1 MAKVSLLAKLGL
13 DTKGFQKN
21 MAKAQRSAQGFAKK
35 FGSIMGGLGMKLG
48 AIGLALATKQMAS
61 LAVVAEETA
70 SKFGAVFKNSLDKMT
85 ASMKEL
91 KETIPATTQEM
102 QDALSTFGAMSKA
115 FGMNEEEAGDFS
127 IQMVKLAGDLA
138 SFHNLDMETAFAK
151 LRSGLV
157 GSAEPLMALGII
169 SKATEIKLHAL
180 ELGLISEGEELNA
193 LGKAIAVQSLIV
205 RQMGDAHGDAGITA
219 NSTANQLKFLR
230 AEIIDN
236 ATAIGTQLTPML
248 GDMVRF
254 LGDVVPVA
262 LKAKDAVGEFIGRT
276 LHMGGMSE
284 IRFEAKSDL
293 ESMGAFK
300 GLKGRGGEKRRQELI
315 EERVA
320 EIKKEREELK
330 KIKEEEA
337 KILEQAREADRERI
351 EQAQHEM
358 KMALTAEEKL
368 AVAQKQLKVE
378 TDPRRKKAL
387 QDSIDFNTKL
397 IKQLKE
403 RGAVFAQG
411 TSGEEKAVDTSKEKL
426 AVQRQELELLKAQA
440 SGDGELIKK
449 EKEKLELMKQTLDI
463 MERHNLSREDAL
475 ALANDLKDAEGRTES
490 TKESRKKMGI
500 DELSSHDLRKI
511 GSKILKERTGG
522 GAGNFFDV
530 KDVGG
535 GKTMFDKFIDGSKT
549 GSFTEAQ
556 MRKNIGDE
564 ALREKDDRELN
575 VLEEIREALE
585 GKFKNE

>member
-1 MAKVSLLAKLGL
+1 MARVSLLAKLGL

-35 FGSIMGGLGMKLG
+35 FGNIMGGLGMKLG
-48 AIGLALATKQMAS
+48 AIGLALATKQMAN

-151 LRSGLV
+151 LRSGLI
-157 GSAEPLMALGII
+157 GSTEPLMSLGII
-169 SKATEIKLHAL
+169 SKATEVKLHAL

-193 LGKAIAVQSLIV
+193 LGKAIAVQSLV
-205 RQMGDAHGDAGITA
+205 VQQMGDAHGDAGITA

-248 GDMVRF
+248 GDMIRF
-254 LGDVVPVA
+254 LGDVVPFA

-276 LHMGGMSE
+276 IAMGGMSD
-284 IRFEAKSDL
+284 IRFEASSDL
-293 ESMGAFK
+293 EAMGAFK
-300 GLKGRGGEKRRQELI
+300 GLKGRGGEKIRQKLI

-358 KMALTAEEKL
+358 KMAFTAEEKL
-368 AVAQKQLKVE
+368 AVAKKQLKVE

-397 IKQLKE
+397 IQQLKE

-411 TSGEEKAVDTSKEKL
+411 TSGEAEAVDTSEEKL
-426 AVQRQELELLKAQA
+426 AVQKQELAILKAQA

-449 EKEKLELMKQTLDI
+449 EKEKLELMKQTLNI

-475 ALANDLKDAEGRTES
+475 ALANDLKDAEGRTTS
-490 TKESRKKMGI
+490 TAESRKKMGI

-511 GSKILKERTGG
+511 GNKILKENTGG
-522 GAGNFFDV
+522 GAGDFFEVRDA
-530 KDVGG
+530 GG
-535 GKTMFDKFIDGSKT
+535 GKTMFDRFIDGSKA
-549 GSFTEAQ
+549 GSFTEAS
-556 MRKNIGDE
+556 MRKKIGDE
-564 ALREKDDRELN
+564 ALQDNDERELD
-575 VLEEIREALE
+575 VLKEIKDALE

>member
-1 MAKVSLLAKLGL
+1 MARVSLLAKLGL

-21 MAKAQRSAQGFAKK
+21 MAKAQRSAQGFAKR
-35 FGSIMGGLGMKLG
+35 FGNIMGGLGMKLG
-48 AIGLALATKQMAS
+48 AIGLALATKQMAN

-151 LRSGLV
+151 LRSGLI
-157 GSAEPLMALGII
+157 GSTEPLMSLGII
-169 SKATEIKLHAL
+169 SKATEVKLHAL

-193 LGKAIAVQSLIV
+193 LGKAIAVQSLV
-205 RQMGDAHGDAGITA
+205 VQQMGDAHGDAGITA

-248 GDMVRF
+248 GDMVRL

-262 LKAKDAVGEFIGRT
+262 LKARDAVGEFIGRQ
-276 LHMGGMSE
+276 LFMGGKSDIE
-284 IRFEAKSDL
+284 FEAISDL

-300 GLKGRGGEKRRQELI
+300 GLKGRGGTKQREKLIQERI
-315 EERVA
+315 A

-330 KIKEEEA
+330 KIKKEEA
-337 KILEQAREADRERI
+337 EILEQAREAERERI

-358 KMALTAEEKL
+358 KMAFTAEEKL
-368 AVAQKQLKVE
+368 AVAKKQLKVE

-411 TSGEEKAVDTSKEKL
+411 TSGEAEAVDTSEEKL
-426 AVQRQELELLKAQA
+426 EVQKQELAILKAQA

-475 ALANDLKDAEGRTES
+475 ALANDLKDAEGRTTS
-490 TKESRKKMGI
+490 TAESRKKMGI

-511 GSKILKERTGG
+511 GNKILKENTGG
-522 GAGNFFDV
+522 GAGDYFEVRDA
-530 KDVGG
+530 GG
-535 GKTMFDKFIDGSKT
+535 GKTMFDRFIDGSKA
-549 GSFTEAQ
+549 GSFTEAS
-556 MRKNIGDE
+556 MRKKIGDE
-564 ALREKDDRELN
+564 ALKDNDDRELD
-575 VLEEIREALE
+575 VLKEIKDVLE
-585 GKFKNE
+585 GKFVSE